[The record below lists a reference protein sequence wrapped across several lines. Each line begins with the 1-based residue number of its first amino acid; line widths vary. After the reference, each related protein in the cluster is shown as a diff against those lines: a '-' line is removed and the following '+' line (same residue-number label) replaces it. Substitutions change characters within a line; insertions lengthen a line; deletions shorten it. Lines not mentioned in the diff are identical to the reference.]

1 MWQVASRLSRFSRSV
16 NSILRETGAAIR
28 MLSTFEST
36 YMQER
41 LRVEA
46 TSQDNR
52 WEFDRKLLFGRIHYV
67 LRVLHDILD
76 MANVRPLTKL
86 SVWI

>member
-1 MWQVASRLSRFSRSV
+1 MCSFSRTV
-16 NSILRETGAAIR
+16 RGILRETGAAVR
-28 MLSTFEST
+28 MLTSFETT

-41 LRVEA
+41 QRVEA

-67 LRVLHDILD
+67 TRVLRDILD
-76 MANVRPLTKL
+76 MAQVSVL
-86 SVWI
+86 SFITLR

>member
-1 MWQVASRLSRFSRSV
+1 MRG
-16 NSILRETGAAIR
+16 ILRETRAAAR
-28 MLSTFEST
+28 MLTVFETT

-52 WEFDRKLLFGRIHYV
+52 WEFDRKLLFGKIHYV
-67 LRVLHDILD
+67 TRVLKQILD
-76 MANVRPLTKL
+76 MAQVD
-86 SVWI
+86 I